1 MKHARQMKPLEHPG
15 QSYAFPAPQ
24 KKEIEPMTERKK
36 NGIRKKL
43 LAKLDD
49 LASRAKRN
57 ELIKERCNDP
67 MDQMQNR
74 FDLDLTISVINKD
87 WQTKK
92 AVETALK
99 SLDEDE
105 YGICRDCG
113 ETINPKRLE
122 AIAWTTLCIH
132 CQEYY
137 DGLDISQE
145 MDFRRAA

>member
-1 MKHARQMKPLEHPG
+1 MNSLQYPRQ
-15 QSYAFPAPQ
+15 SNAFHNPQ
-24 KKEIEPMTERKK
+24 RREIEPMSQSRKDS
-36 NGIRKKL
+36 IRGKL
-43 LAKLDD
+43 IAKLDE
-49 LASRAKRN
+49 LASRANRN

-99 SLDEDE
+99 SLNEDE

-122 AIAWTTLCIH
+122 AIAWTTLCVH
-132 CQEYY
+132 CQEHY
-137 DGLDISQE
+137 DGLDVYEE

>member
-1 MKHARQMKPLEHPG
+1 
-15 QSYAFPAPQ
+15 
-24 KKEIEPMTERKK
+24 MTKRKK
-36 NGIRKKL
+36 NSIRRKL
-43 LAKLDD
+43 VDKLED
-49 LASRAKRN
+49 LASRADRN

-74 FDLDLTISVINKD
+74 FDLDLAISVINKD

-92 AVETALK
+92 AIEMALK

-113 ETINPKRLE
+113 EAINPKRLH
-122 AIAWTTLCIH
+122 AIAWTTLCVY
-132 CQEYY
+132 CQEQY
-137 DGLDISQE
+137 DGLDVSEE

>member
-1 MKHARQMKPLEHPG
+1 MKSMEHPG
-15 QSYAFPAPQ
+15 QTYAFRIP
-24 KKEIEPMTERKK
+24 KRRESEPMNKRSRDI
-36 NGIRKKL
+36 IRTQL
-43 LAKLDD
+43 IAKLDE
-49 LASRAKRN
+49 LASRANRN

-99 SLDEDE
+99 SLDEGE

-113 ETINPKRLE
+113 ETINPKRLQ
-122 AIAWTTLCIH
+122 AIAWTTLCVH
-132 CQEYY
+132 CQEHY
-137 DGLDISQE
+137 DGLDVYEE